1 MCVVVAEAV
10 AAEEDVVA
18 VVAVGAT
25 LEGVADTLEAL
36 GDDVVGKFWE
46 LVDINVDDVIRD
58 EEELIPMFRVM
69 KVTTLE
75 KINKWRFNEVQ

>member
-18 VVAVGAT
+18 VVAVGTT

-69 KVTTLE
+69 KATTLE